1 MIDIVS
7 IVGTLAAIVLIITG
21 IVEFKK
27 ILKDAKNTSDT
38 KENLENAKNTSDTK
52 ENLKKKYHSL
62 VIKSI
67 AYLSYDL
74 CMFMAIIKIGLEGKS
89 FQALLMAQLVL
100 SIIHIVEFRMLRTD
114 YIISKYKKSEN
125 SLDKLY

>member
-1 MIDIVS
+1 MKNVVSIVS

-21 IVEFKK
+21 IIEFKK
-27 ILKDAKNTSDT
+27 ILKND
-38 KENLENAKNTSDTK
+38 KNTSDTK
-52 ENLKKKYHSL
+52 ENLKNKYHNL

-74 CMFMAIIKIGLEGKS
+74 CMFMVIIKFALEGES
-89 FQALLMAQLVL
+89 FQLLLVVQLIL
-100 SIIHIVEFRMLRTD
+100 SIIHIIEFRMLRTD